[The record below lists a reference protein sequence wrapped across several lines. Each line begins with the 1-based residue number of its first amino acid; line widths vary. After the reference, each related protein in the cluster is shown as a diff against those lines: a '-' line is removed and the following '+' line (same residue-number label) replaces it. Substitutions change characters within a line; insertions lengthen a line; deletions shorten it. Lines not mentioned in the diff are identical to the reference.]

1 MHLRHYLHPQPVFP
15 HAEPVF
21 PYSGPVFPHSRPIV
35 RQPDGRRAV
44 IPEFGLAEQARGF
57 RGPLSAG
64 AGRALRRRRPFTGG
78 KREPVS
84 LRDRY

>member
-1 MHLRHYLHPQPVFP
+1 VHLRHHLHPQPVFP
-15 HAEPVF
+15 RTEPVF
-21 PYSGPVFPHSRPIV
+21 PYSGPVV

-64 AGRALRRRRPFTGG
+64 AGRALRRRRPFAGG